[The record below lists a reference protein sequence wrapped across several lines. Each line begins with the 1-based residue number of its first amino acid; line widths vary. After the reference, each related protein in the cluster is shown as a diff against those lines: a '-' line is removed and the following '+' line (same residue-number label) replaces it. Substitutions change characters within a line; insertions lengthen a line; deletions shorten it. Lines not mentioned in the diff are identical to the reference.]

1 MLLILLVLL
10 PQVLTGSQFV
20 ATLFVIHAPS
30 AEGKRP
36 IKAYL
41 VVGQGSGE

>member
-1 MLLILLVLL
+1 MLLILLVPF
-10 PQVLTGSQFV
+10 PQVLPGSQFV

-30 AEGKRP
+30 AEGKCP
-36 IKAYL
+36 VKAHL